1 VQHDKIGQKE
11 GKEALPTKSWN
22 TLLVFQF
29 LAHPNNWEQFISAP
43 RKQSSNLILNMTT
56 IFIVHIAF
64 EQLREMK
71 QMRTGENY
79 ILRNI
84 YI

>member
-1 VQHDKIGQKE
+1 
-11 GKEALPTKSWN
+11 
-22 TLLVFQF
+22 
-29 LAHPNNWEQFISAP
+29 
-43 RKQSSNLILNMTT
+43 MTT

-84 YI
+84 YLVRLGVHEAGYVGLPLSLVRETAV